1 MHKVEI
7 KMSDHDTP
15 NTHYNLD
22 ISETSSQQGSEK
34 NLQEHWS
41 TPVKID

>member
-1 MHKVEI
+1 MYKVEI
-7 KMSDHDTP
+7 KMSDPDTP
-15 NTHYNLD
+15 TTHYNLD